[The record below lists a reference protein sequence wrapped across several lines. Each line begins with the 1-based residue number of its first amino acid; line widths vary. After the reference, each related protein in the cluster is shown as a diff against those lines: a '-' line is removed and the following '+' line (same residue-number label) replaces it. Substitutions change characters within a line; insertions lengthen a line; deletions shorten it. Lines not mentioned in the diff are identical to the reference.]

1 MVEPDINPNGYPA
14 RIRQSPTAITRAS
27 CRATWATRF
36 RKRGLCLIVRTKPTG
51 KAWLAENLETGQVPL
66 GIDSVRE

>member
-1 MVEPDINPNGYPA
+1 MRVVAQPGLLV
-14 RIRQSPTAITRAS
+14 S
-27 CRATWATRF
+27 
-36 RKRGLCLIVRTKPTG
+36 KRGLCLIVRTKPAG